1 MAQMIAIPQVMKIS
15 QSPCPVFFHQYP
27 MAKPTT
33 MKTREKTRLLVSTA
47 GIQGK
52 TLEQN
57 SKIAS
62 DRAADEE
69 LEVSCG
75 MMSISQLYVIEG
87 EACSRLFSVMVGQ
100 LVQVEAW
107 TRRVDGVMRLELKGR
122 LWKGRSSAERRSL
135 AVH

>member
-1 MAQMIAIPQVMKIS
+1 
-15 QSPCPVFFHQYP
+15 
-27 MAKPTT
+27 

-47 GIQGK
+47 GIPGK

-62 DRAADEE
+62 DRAADEV

-87 EACSRLFSVMVGQ
+87 EVCSRLFSVMVGQ

-107 TRRVDGVMRLELKGR
+107 TRRVDEVMRLELKGR
-122 LWKGRSSAERRSL
+122 SWKGRSSAERRLL